1 MRLQLR
7 LITCALALLA
17 TTQAARADFT
27 IAFGTKWAPVRYTR
41 PVSTVGGM
49 GTTPLS
55 GFDATDLN
63 NYLGF
68 FFMNGQLGFQIA
80 LDLGY
85 GSRHDE
91 ATGPGTRTDLSF
103 TQFGFNVGGKFLIT
117 RPRAQKVSPYVYI
130 DFYKYFATMST
141 SETVPRGFEGY
152 LAGLV
157 SPLGIN
163 VAAGAEY
170 FFTPA
175 FSLGA
180 EVFGLKY
187 GFATGS
193 YEAAPT
199 GIGGSNVISQ
209 TNHYL
214 SFYTAISLNYRFDIK
229 IQARAREAGSE
240 EEEEERPRPR
250 KKAPPPGEEGELTPP
265 PKKDKPPENPES
277 VD

>member
-1 MRLQLR
+1 MRLR
-7 LITCALALLA
+7 SIIAALTLLA

-27 IAFGTKWAPVRYTR
+27 IAFGTKWLPVRYTR
-41 PVSTVGGM
+41 PVSTT
-49 GTTPLS
+49 GTTGVELLS

-68 FFMNGQLGFQIA
+68 FFLNGQIGFQIA

-91 ATGPGTRTDLSF
+91 ATGPGTKSDLSF

-117 RPRAQKVSPYVYI
+117 KPRAQKVSPYVYL
-130 DFYKYFATMST
+130 DFYKYFASIST
-141 SETVPRGFEGY
+141 SATLPKGYEGY
-152 LAGLV
+152 LGALV

-163 VAAGAEY
+163 LAVGAEY
-170 FFTPA
+170 FFTQA
-175 FSLGA
+175 FSIGA
-180 EVFGLKY
+180 EVFGFKY
-187 GFATGS
+187 GYTQGS
-193 YEAAPT
+193 YDSAPV
-199 GIGGSNVISQ
+199 GIGGANTISQ

-214 SFYTAISLNYRFDIK
+214 SFYTGITLNYRFDIK
-229 IQARAREAGSE
+229 IQARAREAGE
-240 EEEEERPRPR
+240 EEEETPRPR
-250 KKAPPPGEEGELTPP
+250 KKAPATEEGGELT